1 MKDSNLKITSMKDIY
16 EWFLEQGYNVTIDN
30 DNSFISV
37 IGKDFIVCGDDDLV
51 TSKGK
56 KDLFTTSSHVI
67 SGDLYVYEEV
77 YKLFKYYT
85 DNADQY
91 ISKKIFNLLWKISK
105 S

>member
-16 EWFLEQGYNVTIDN
+16 ELFLEQGYNVTIDN

-37 IGKDFIVCGDDDLV
+37 IDKDFIVCGDDDLV
-51 TSKGK
+51 TLKGK

-67 SGDLYVYEEV
+67 SDDLHVYEEV
-77 YKLFKYYT
+77 YKLFKYYI

-91 ISKKIFNLLWKISK
+91 ISKKIFNLLLMISK